1 MDVCSIM
8 GRSSDES
15 DGNANTGKDRR
26 KVRQWNYPN
35 GQDFKLRLLI
45 PASDAGAIIGT
56 RGDNAVAIRKKYD
69 ALFSIPDSCHPERV
83 VIIICHY
90 ARMGSCFG
98 DVLARLAEL
107 QEQRKHLSDRSDVKV
122 RLLVHESHAGAV
134 IGHGGFQIK
143 KFREE
148 LNCKI
153 EVFSR
158 MCPKSSDQVMLLEGS
173 EEWLVKAVE
182 SLVKFLCKIPIKGPD
197 RPYDPANYDEHR
209 AAEYGGLLPVGNDS
223 TRFRQPKRN
232 IHRRDVNTPS
242 TSKHNIKSEIP
253 NEPFHDD
260 NTARD
265 QDTLATKVSVPA
277 DLVGPVFNDVSIRR
291 ASNDSGAKISLYQA
305 TDGSKLYIFDI
316 EGTAYQIE
324 LAQYWLQQS
333 VRESDFGK
341 RYFPPS

>member
-1 MDVCSIM
+1 M

-15 DGNANTGKDRR
+15 DGNASNKDRR
-26 KVRQWNYPN
+26 KVRQWNYP
-35 GQDFKLRLLI
+35 GSQDFKLRLLI

-107 QEQRKHLSDRSDVKV
+107 QEQRNHLNDRSVVRV

-134 IGHGGFQIK
+134 IGHGGSQIQ

-158 MCPKSSDQVMLLEGS
+158 MCPKSSDQVMLLEGT

-182 SLVKFLCKIPIKGPD
+182 SLVKFLYKIPLKGPD

-209 AAEYGGLLPVGNDS
+209 AAEYGGLLPVGSDAA
-223 TRFRQPKRN
+223 RFRQPKRN
-232 IHRRDVNTPS
+232 IYRREMNTPS
-242 TSKHNIKSEIP
+242 TSKNNIKSEIP
-253 NEPFHDD
+253 NESLHDD

-265 QDTLATKVSVPA
+265 HDTLTTKVSIPPE
-277 DLVGPVFNDVSIRR
+277 LVGPVFNDISIRR
-291 ASNDSGAKISLYQA
+291 ASNESGAKISLYQA

-324 LAQYWLQQS
+324 LAQYLLQQS
-333 VRESDFGK
+333 FN
-341 RYFPPS
+341 